1 MLQIYWIHILVLT
14 GFGGIY
20 RVFYIDHVICKH
32 NFISFFPIWLL
43 FPVYCLVALSRTYSM
58 MLNRSGKRQHSFLL
72 LFLIWGEIYRLS
84 SLLWVFHIWPLLQWK
99 IFLLFLVLVFYIV
112 KDYWILSNAG
122 FFFFFLLC
130 ELRWS
135 CVFSLHHINY
145 VTRLHHIL
153 HWKMFMCWS
162 ILAFQ
167 EYIHLVMVYNSLL
180 CFRVVFGRLL
190 LRNFPSV
197 LIGHIDL

>member
-122 FFFFFLLC
+122 FFFFFFYCVNWDDRVFFPFIILIMLQDYIIYYIERC
-130 ELRWS
+130 S
-135 CVFSLHHINY
+135 CVEASLHSRSIS
-145 VTRLHHIL
+145 TWSWCIIL
-153 HWKMFMCWS
+153 CC
-162 ILAFQ
+162 
-167 EYIHLVMVYNSLL
+167 V
-180 CFRVVFGRLL
+180 
-190 LRNFPSV
+190 SV
-197 LIGHIDL
+197 LYLEGFCWGIFHQYS